1 MTAETVECNQNC
13 ALDELLGIF
22 YVKDDG
28 RNFVYCKLLTSFCHE
43 YYFLRITVT
52 LVFVLF

>member
-28 RNFVYCKLLTSFCHE
+28 RNFVYCKLLTSF
-43 YYFLRITVT
+43 LS
-52 LVFVLF
+52 